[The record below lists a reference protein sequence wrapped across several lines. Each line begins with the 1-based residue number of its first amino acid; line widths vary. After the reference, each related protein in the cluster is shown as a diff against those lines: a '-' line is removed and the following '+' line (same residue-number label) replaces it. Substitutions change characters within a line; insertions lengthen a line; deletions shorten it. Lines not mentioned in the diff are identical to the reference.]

1 MSIRVLLAD
10 DHSMMREGL
19 RFILERAAD
28 VEVVGEAENGRT
40 VLEMADR
47 LKPDVVVMDIG
58 MADLNGVEA
67 TRRLRA
73 GHPKIKVIGLSM
85 YSDKR
90 YVLGMLEAGASGYV
104 FKGAAG
110 TELVRAIEAAGRGR
124 KYLSSQIT
132 DVVVD
137 SYVERQF
144 PAGNTA
150 YSALGNRER
159 EVLQLL
165 AEGKTSKEIASRL
178 RISPAT
184 VETHRRNIMKKLNL
198 HSIAE
203 LTKYAIREGIT
214 QLEQ

>member
-178 RISPAT
+178 NISPAT
-184 VETHRRNIMKKLNL
+184 VETHRRNIMKKLDI

-203 LTKYAIREGIT
+203 LTKYAIREGLT
-214 QLEQ
+214 DLDG